1 MNGMNELSRLLATG
15 RAVTPPPQAAQVGLP
30 RLLGALA
37 MQAAP
42 LPVASGALH
51 LWSLAGKWLGV
62 GFAVGLA
69 AAGTASVLASA
80 ISTPLPAAVPTS
92 AVNARSMGTATVA
105 GEASIRS
112 NATTI
117 ESGKVRPAATPNRSP
132 ATSTSA
138 MGTDLAARNVAEE
151 LRLMKRAKQ
160 ELDARRPHLAKVWL
174 SEHAQRFPK
183 GVFALE
189 REALS
194 ILIQC
199 TERPQSELASE
210 FEHRHPSSP
219 MVGQL
224 KRQCADCSSGSFSS
238 PTNAPA
244 VEGERIGD

>member
-15 RAVTPPPQAAQVGLP
+15 RAVTPPAQAAQVGLR

-37 MQAAP
+37 TQAAP

-51 LWSLAGKWLGV
+51 LWSLGGKWLGV

-69 AAGTASVLASA
+69 AAGTASVIASA
-80 ISTPLPAAVPTS
+80 SNTTLPAAVPTS
-92 AVNARSMGTATVA
+92 AVNTRSVGTAA
-105 GEASIRS
+105 APAEASTRS
-112 NATTI
+112 NAPAI
-117 ESGKVRPAATPNRSP
+117 EPSPMRAAALPNDSPVTSG
-132 ATSTSA
+132 SA
-138 MGTDLAARNVAEE
+138 KGGDTRAPSVAEE

-160 ELDARRPHLAKVWL
+160 ELDASRPHLAKVWL

-194 ILIQC
+194 ILIRC
-199 TERPQSELASE
+199 TDRPQSELASD
-210 FEHRHPSSP
+210 FEQRHPGSP

-224 KRQCADCSSGSFSS
+224 KRQCAGSSSGAFST
-238 PTNAPA
+238 PANAPA
-244 VEGERIGD
+244 AEGERIGD